1 MSKSKSRKISPRVP
15 EGESIED
22 HEQMSMEELNKEF
35 KKRMREYKHFAE
47 FILDDLNLKDYSR
60 ILEIGPGPA
69 WISIIIVK
77 KNPTI
82 QLIGLEISKDMI
94 RVANQNVKDEKV
106 EDNIK
111 FVNGNAK
118 NMSMF
123 EDQFFDAVIA
133 HDSLHHWEEPLQIFN
148 EIARVLKNDGVL
160 CIGDGRRD
168 IGMGAKIIFNLA
180 KLFISKQIS
189 HYWKTSIIAGYTPSE
204 VRDMLDQTDL
214 KGRYEI
220 KADLFDIV
228 IHNK

>member
-1 MSKSKSRKISPRVP
+1 MSKPKSRKIPPRVP

-22 HEQMSMEELNKEF
+22 HEEMSMEELNKEF

-60 ILEIGPGPA
+60 VLEIGPGPA

-82 QLIGLEISKDMI
+82 QLTGLEISKDMI

-111 FVNGNAK
+111 FFNGNAK
-118 NMSMF
+118 NMTMF

-168 IGMGAKIIFNLA
+168 ISIGAKIIFNLA

-189 HYWKTSIIAGYTPSE
+189 YYWKTSIIAGYTPSE

>member
-1 MSKSKSRKISPRVP
+1 MSKPKSRKIPPRVP

-22 HEQMSMEELNKEF
+22 HEEMSMEELNKEF

-60 ILEIGPGPA
+60 VLEIGPGPA

-82 QLIGLEISKDMI
+82 QLTGLEISKDMI

-123 EDQFFDAVIA
+123 EDQFFDAVIT

-168 IGMGAKIIFNLA
+168 IGIGAKIIFNLA

-189 HYWKTSIIAGYTPSE
+189 YYWKTSIIAGYTPSE

>member
-1 MSKSKSRKISPRVP
+1 MSKLKSRKIPPRVP

-22 HEQMSMEELNKEF
+22 HEEMSMEELNKEF

-60 ILEIGPGPA
+60 VLEIGPGPA

-77 KNPTI
+77 KNHTI
-82 QLIGLEISKDMI
+82 QLTGLEISKDMI

-111 FVNGNAK
+111 FFNGNAK
-118 NMSMF
+118 NMTMF

-168 IGMGAKIIFNLA
+168 ISIGAKIIFNLA

-189 HYWKTSIIAGYTPSE
+189 YYWKTSIIAGYTPSE